1 MHGKSVNLE
10 ETPTPF
16 LGAGVGEGSFDHQEQ
31 GQQLSQLPDRV
42 QSMCEDDWVGVSKG
56 ADRCLGWPSPPV
68 CLFVEGPGIERG
80 ELDAAI
86 SKLSLQRGA

>member
-1 MHGKSVNLE
+1 MYGKSVNLE

-42 QSMCEDDWVGVSKG
+42 QSMCEDDWVG
-56 ADRCLGWPSPPV
+56 SPR
-68 CLFVEGPGIERG
+68 EQI
-80 ELDAAI
+80 DA
-86 SKLSLQRGA
+86 